1 MQEKYLRGVCNF
13 QDDVSQ
19 FMDSSLCFD
28 ASSKKFH
35 YSIIEEWSL
44 LIFSMRF
51 VSDIDMFGDESWVL
65 GS

>member
-1 MQEKYLRGVCNF
+1 MCNF

-28 ASSKKFH
+28 ASSKK
-35 YSIIEEWSL
+35 L
-44 LIFSMRF
+44 LDDRRMEFVNFSMRF
-51 VSDIDMFGDESWVL
+51 VSDVDMFGDESWVL